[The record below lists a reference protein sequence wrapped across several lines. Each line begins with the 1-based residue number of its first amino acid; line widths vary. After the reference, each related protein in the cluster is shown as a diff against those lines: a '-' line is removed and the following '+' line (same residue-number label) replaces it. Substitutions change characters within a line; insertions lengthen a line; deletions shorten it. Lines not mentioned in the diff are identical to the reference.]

1 MSSGHD
7 TTLPVDGTVNAAL
20 VAYQEARARGGVGLI
35 VLQVSG
41 VHETARY
48 TNHVLMAT
56 DDASIDGYRR
66 VAEAVH
72 RHGTVLFGQLFHP
85 AVKLPKPTAGCC
97 AWRTRLPRFRT
108 SDFEVMPR
116 PLKPALIEAMVR
128 GYGDAARR
136 MQSAGLDGV
145 EIVASHGYLPAQ
157 FLNPRVNLRDDAYG
171 GDLDGRLRFLREVI
185 ADIRAKVA
193 DGFVV
198 GLRISGSEVDETG
211 LTEDETLAAVTRLG
225 DSIDYVHVTLGTS
238 ATLGGA
244 VHIVPPMTLNTGYVV
259 PYAARVKERT
269 QIPVF
274 VTGRINQPQEA
285 EAVIAAHHADVCG
298 MTRALIC
305 DPDMPNKSARGTPE
319 DIRACIACN
328 QACIGHFH
336 KGYPISC
343 IQNPVSGRELRFGAL
358 APAARRKKVMV
369 VGGGP
374 AGMKAAVI
382 AAERGHHATLF
393 EAERRLGGQALLAQM
408 LPGRAEFGG
417 LITNLERELELAA
430 VQVHRGTRVDRA
442 MIAAESPD
450 VVLLATG
457 AKPYRPPFPQ
467 EGALQI
473 VDAWQ
478 VLRNERRSAKRWSSS
493 TGAPIGSASASPNT
507 WRNRDDR
514 CTSPSAQRPSERSL
528 PMYVRDTSAA
538 TLHRLGVKVLT
549 YMRLYGSDADSVYL
563 QHVSGGEAVV
573 IDKVDTLVL
582 CTGHTPV
589 DELSDAHRRT
599 GRRGSDH
606 RRCGIAAHGRGSR
619 LRRTER
625 SPRRSDAAAGSSRR
639 HPRPETRRFDEPIAG
654 RTTRAAPTANS
665 DCPPPRC
672 GPCRA
677 RSTDPW
683 RRWSRAG
690 ARWPPRSCLPSGGT
704 DSAEWR
710 PRPRCP
716 ARWWPRR
723 ATGWARPS
731 A

>member
-1 MSSGHD
+1 MTRFPHLFRPLRIRGCTLKNRIMSTGHD
-7 TTLPVDGTVNAAL
+7 TTLPVDGTVNAEL

-56 DDASIDGYRR
+56 SDAAIEGYRR

-85 AVKLPKPTAGCC
+85 GREIAEADGGLLSVAYAPSSVPNE
-97 AWRTRLPRFRT
+97 RFR
-108 SDFEVMPR
+108 VMPR
-116 PLKPALIEAMVR
+116 PLKPAMIASIVQ

-136 MQSAGLDGV
+136 MQTAGFDGV

-157 FLNPRVNLRDDAYG
+157 FLNPRVNLRVDAYG

-185 ADIRAKVA
+185 ADIRAKVT

-198 GLRISGSEVDETG
+198 GLRISGSEVDEQG
-211 LTEDETLAAVTRLG
+211 LAENEALEAVTHLS
-225 DSIDYVHVTLGTS
+225 DTIDYVHITLGTS
-238 ATLGGA
+238 ASLGGA
-244 VHIVPPMTLNTGYVV
+244 IHIAPPMTFTTAYVV
-259 PYAARVKERT
+259 PHAARIKERVR
-269 QIPVF
+269 IPVF
-274 VTGRINQPQEA
+274 VTGRINQPQDA
-285 EAVIAAHHADVCG
+285 EAAIAGNHADVCG

-305 DPDMPNKSARGTPE
+305 DPDMPNKAARGAPE

-343 IQNPVSGRELRFGAL
+343 IQNPVSGRELRFGTLPQAS
-358 APAARRKKVMV
+358 PRKKVMI

-382 AAERGHHATLF
+382 ATQRGHSVTLY

-417 LITNLERELELAA
+417 LITNLERELELAG
-430 VQVHRGTRVDRA
+430 VQIHKGRRVDRA
-442 MIAAESPD
+442 MIAAAAPD
-450 VVLLATG
+450 VVLIATG
-457 AKPYRPPFPQ
+457 ARPYRPDFPQ

-478 VLRNERRSAKRWSSS
+478 VLRNQGTLGQSVVVIDWRADWIGIGIAEHLAQQGRSVRLAVSG
-493 TGAPIGSASASPNT
+493 TAAG
-507 WRNRDDR
+507 
-514 CTSPSAQRPSERSL
+514 ESL
-528 PMYVRDTSAA
+528 PLYVRDHSAA
-538 TLHRLGVKVLT
+538 SLHKLGVQVLP

-573 IDKVDTLVL
+573 IEKVDALVL

-589 DELSDAHRRT
+589 DELSDTIEDLAIDIRII
-599 GRRGSDH
+599 GD
-606 RRCGIAAHGRGSR
+606 AA
-619 LRRTER
+619 
-625 SPRRSDAAAGSSRR
+625 SPRTAEEAVYEGLSVAA
-639 HPRPETRRFDEPIAG
+639 EI
-654 RTTRAAPTANS
+654 
-665 DCPPPRC
+665 
-672 GPCRA
+672 
-677 RSTDPW
+677 
-683 RRWSRAG
+683 
-690 ARWPPRSCLPSGGT
+690 
-704 DSAEWR
+704 
-710 PRPRCP
+710 
-716 ARWWPRR
+716 
-723 ATGWARPS
+723 
-731 A
+731 